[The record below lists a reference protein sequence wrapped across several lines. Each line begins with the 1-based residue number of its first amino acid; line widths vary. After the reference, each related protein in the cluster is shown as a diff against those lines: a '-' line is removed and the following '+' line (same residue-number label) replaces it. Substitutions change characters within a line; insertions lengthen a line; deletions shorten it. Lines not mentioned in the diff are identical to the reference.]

1 MDTQSKR
8 DERVSVSNDQ
18 VGCKNCG
25 HEYHEGPLY
34 KDMLDGDGKT
44 ITIKVCEQGR

>member
-1 MDTQSKR
+1 MDKQSKLN
-8 DERVSVSNDQ
+8 DRVSVSDGR
-18 VGCKNCG
+18 VSCKNCG

-34 KDMLDGDGKT
+34 KDMLDGDGNT